1 MKVGIV
7 KEIKNNENRVAI
19 IPASVKEFLRYG
31 HEVYIECGAGVG
43 SGFRDEEYA
52 AAGAIMV
59 EKAED
64 VWNTVD
70 LLYKVKEILPSE
82 YKKTRIPFSLKNTT
96 GLNSLIIYPPKSNKH
111 RILSLSAFSM
121 HSACLVY
128 GNRFLSCDTGAF
140 CF

>member
-52 AAGAIMV
+52 ACV
-59 EKAED
+59 E
-64 VWNTVD
+64 
-70 LLYKVKEILPSE
+70 YC
-82 YKKTRIPFSLKNTT
+82 
-96 GLNSLIIYPPKSNKH
+96 G
-111 RILSLSAFSM
+111 SA
-121 HSACLVY
+121 V
-128 GNRFLSCDTGAF
+128 
-140 CF
+140 